1 MESIGTDAPLN
12 GLVGASEPYP
22 VRRDDPRTGPC
33 KDRNHLAVKVAAT
46 RLAMNAQKC
55 MTGVLWSLIYIVD
68 AQALIAWQRVQIMR
82 LESPIGKIG
91 EAIVRCAFSLDLRIS
106 FLMSAVGLGSLLQ

>member
-1 MESIGTDAPLN
+1 
-12 GLVGASEPYP
+12 
-22 VRRDDPRTGPC
+22 
-33 KDRNHLAVKVAAT
+33 
-46 RLAMNAQKC
+46 MNAQKC

-91 EAIVRCAFSLDLRIS
+91 ESIVRCAFSLDLRIS